1 MTNVWCVRANDGF
14 YAKQFVEGGYIAL
27 GFEEANVDL
36 SAMKNRTELKVL
48 YREKNPAQNNERSI
62 GTQVGQMVRF
72 LFKIKE
78 GDFVI
83 TPAYNTNILYF
94 GRVGPDSH
102 YYFSMEDDECPYP
115 HRRSVNWS
123 EETLSRRDFS
133 VKFQNTIRSM
143 LTVFSVY
150 QVEEFLTVIKEKME
164 KTPLS
169 VKDARCQKVLG
180 GIVGL
185 DEREFEALITHL
197 LTALGFEHSSLK
209 NNGNE
214 KGVEAFGE
222 LKISPLAKVDLL
234 VQARCLEVG
243 TKIDSNA
250 IKHFR
255 SSIPFGAQGTFI
267 TTAGF
272 ETKASEVAMEKGFPR
287 IELVSGPQLAGLL
300 IEHWNDIPTEFQDRL
315 GLKPGLVLG

>member
-1 MTNVWCVRANDGF
+1 MTNVWCVRANDGC

-48 YREKNPAQNNERSI
+48 YRDKNPEQTNERSI
-62 GTQVGQMVRF
+62 RAQVGQMVRF
-72 LFKIKE
+72 LFKIKA

-83 TPAYNTNILYF
+83 TPAYNTNIFYF

-133 VKFQNTIRSM
+133 VKFQNTMRSM
-143 LTVFSVY
+143 LAVFSVY
-150 QVEEFLTVIKEKME
+150 QVEEFLTVIKKKME
-164 KTPLS
+164 KASLS
-169 VKDARCQKVLG
+169 VKDDRRQRVLRG
-180 GIVGL
+180 VVEL
-185 DEREFEALITHL
+185 DEKEFEVLMVHL
-197 LTALGFEHSSLK
+197 LTVLGFERSSIR
-209 NNGNE
+209 NNG
-214 KGVEAFGE
+214 KGEGVAVFGE
-222 LKISPLAKVDLL
+222 LQISPLAKVELL

-243 TKIDSNA
+243 TKIDAEA

-272 ETKASEVAMEKGFPR
+272 ETKASEVAVEKGFPR
-287 IELVSGPQLAGLL
+287 IELVSGPQLADLL
-300 IEHWNDIPTEFQDRL
+300 VEHWNDIPTEFQDRL
-315 GLKPGLVLG
+315 GLKPGLVIG